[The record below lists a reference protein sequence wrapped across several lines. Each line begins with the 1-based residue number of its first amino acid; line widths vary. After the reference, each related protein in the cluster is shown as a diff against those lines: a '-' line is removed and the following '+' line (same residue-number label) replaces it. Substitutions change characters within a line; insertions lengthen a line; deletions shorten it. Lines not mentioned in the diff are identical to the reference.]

1 MAKRQMHNV
10 QPIKDSNVLKQVQD
24 TLLDSFKA
32 GRRNYTIFQLGK
44 ATLLRVSDVLAL
56 EYSDIFTDTG
66 ILKERANITD
76 QKTGKPNSLYLKPIE
91 KELLLYQEWLQENE
105 IQSQWLFPSLSNT
118 DKCITRKQY
127 YKIMQKTGDL
137 LGINYLGTHTMRKTG
152 AYRVYEQTNYNIG
165 FVMKLLNHSDQ
176 KSTLSY
182 LGLDEVQKEE
192 LLDTINF
199 G

>member
-1 MAKRQMHNV
+1 MAKRQTTNV

-44 ATLLRVSDVLAL
+44 ATLLRVSDVLSL
-56 EYSDIFTDTG
+56 EYSDVFTVNG
-66 ILKERANITD
+66 VLKERAYIRD
-76 QKTGKPNSLYLKPIE
+76 QKTGKPNTLYLKPIE
-91 KELLLYQEWLQENE
+91 KDLYLYREWLDDNGIE
-105 IQSQWLFPSLSNT
+105 SQWLFPSSADWNSPV
-118 DKCITRKQY
+118 TRKQY

>member
-1 MAKRQMHNV
+1 MHNV

-56 EYSDIFTDTG
+56 EYSDVFTDTG
-66 ILKERANITD
+66 VLKERANITD

-91 KELLLYQEWLQENE
+91 KELLLYQKWLQESE

-127 YKIMQKTGDL
+127 YKIMQKTGNL

>member
-1 MAKRQMHNV
+1 MAKRQTTNV
-10 QPIKDSNVLKQVQD
+10 QPIKDSNVLRQVQD

-44 ATLLRVSDVLAL
+44 ATLLRVSDVLSL
-56 EYSDIFTDTG
+56 EYSDVFTTDG
-66 ILKERANITD
+66 VLKERAYIRD
-76 QKTGKPNSLYLKPIE
+76 QKTGKPNTLYLKPIE
-91 KELLLYQEWLQENE
+91 KDLYLYKEWLDDND
-105 IQSQWLFPSLSNT
+105 IKSQWLFPSSSDWNSPV
-118 DKCITRKQY
+118 TRKQY

>member
-56 EYSDIFTDTG
+56 EYSDVFTDTG
-66 ILKERANITD
+66 VLKERANITD

-91 KELLLYQEWLQENE
+91 KELLLYQEWLQESE

-182 LGLDEVQKEE
+182 LGLDDVQKEE

>member
-1 MAKRQMHNV
+1 M
-10 QPIKDSNVLKQVQD
+10 
-24 TLLDSFKA
+24 
-32 GRRNYTIFQLGK
+32 
-44 ATLLRVSDVLAL
+44 AL
-56 EYSDIFTDTG
+56 EYSDVFTDTG

>member
-56 EYSDIFTDTG
+56 EYSDVFTDTG
-66 ILKERANITD
+66 ILKELANITD

>member
-1 MAKRQMHNV
+1 MAKRQTTNV

-44 ATLLRVSDVLAL
+44 ATLLRVSDVLSL
-56 EYSDIFTDTG
+56 EYSDVFTVDG
-66 ILKERANITD
+66 VLKERAYIRD
-76 QKTGKPNSLYLKPIE
+76 QKTGKPNTLYLKPIE
-91 KELLLYQEWLQENE
+91 KDLYLYKEWLDDNG
-105 IQSQWLFPSLSNT
+105 IKSQWLFPSSSDWNSPV
-118 DKCITRKQY
+118 TRKQY

>member
-56 EYSDIFTDTG
+56 EYSDVFTDTG
-66 ILKERANITD
+66 VLKERANITD

-127 YKIMQKTGDL
+127 YKIMQKTGDH

>member
-56 EYSDIFTDTG
+56 EYSDVFTDTG
-66 ILKERANITD
+66 VLKERANITD

-91 KELLLYQEWLQENE
+91 KELLLYQEWLQESE

-127 YKIMQKTGDL
+127 YKIMQKTGNL

>member
-1 MAKRQMHNV
+1 MAKRQTTNV

-44 ATLLRVSDVLAL
+44 ATLLRVSDVLSL
-56 EYSDIFTDTG
+56 EYSDVFTADG
-66 ILKERANITD
+66 VLEERAYIRD
-76 QKTGKPNSLYLKPIE
+76 QKTGKPNTLYLKPIE
-91 KELLLYQEWLQENE
+91 KDLYLYKEWLDDNG
-105 IQSQWLFPSLSNT
+105 IKSQWLFPSFSDWNSPV
-118 DKCITRKQY
+118 TRKQY

>member
-1 MAKRQMHNV
+1 MAKRQNHNV

-24 TLLDSFKA
+24 TLLHNFQA

-44 ATLLRVSDVLAL
+44 ATLLRVSDVLSL
-56 EYSDIFTDTG
+56 EYSDVFTTDG
-66 ILKERANITD
+66 VLKERAYITD
-76 QKTGKPNSLYLKPIE
+76 QKTGKPNTLYLKPLE
-91 KELLLYQEWLQENE
+91 SDLMLYHEWLVA
-105 IQSQWLFPSLSNT
+105 SGMMSHWLFPSTANT
-118 DKCITRKQY
+118 TQHITRKQY
-127 YKIMQKTGDL
+127 YKIMTKVGDL

-165 FVMKLLNHSDQ
+165 FVMNLLNHSDQ
-176 KSTLSY
+176 KATLAY
-182 LGLDEVQKEE
+182 LGLDAVTREA

>member
-56 EYSDIFTDTG
+56 EYSDVFTDTG
-66 ILKERANITD
+66 VLKERANITD

-91 KELLLYQEWLQENE
+91 KEFLLYQEWLQESE